1 MADRPKTKEE
11 FIKFLD
17 KEIEKMDNE
26 ITGTLKKFAGYPFGF
41 GGWNYKA
48 IKWEGEIPYY
58 YVNVKIITP
67 DVKVSPAFLVDNEF
81 MYERAKEMDIPKE
94 WLNDRDFYK
103 KFKKYMIYEA
113 IYETYLPIIKD
124 KIIRLTVDLY
134 GCVKRAE
141 EKLEKVI

>member
-1 MADRPKTKEE
+1 MEDKPKTKEE

-26 ITGTLKKFAGYPFGF
+26 ITGTLKKFTGYPFGF
-41 GGWNYKA
+41 GGWNYKV
-48 IKWEGEIPYY
+48 KWEEEEIPYY

-67 DVKVSPAFLVDNEF
+67 DVKVSPVFLIDEF
-81 MYERAKEMDIPKE
+81 VNERAKEMDIPKE
-94 WLNDRDFYK
+94 WLNDREFYE

-113 IYETYLPIIKD
+113 IETYLPIIKD

-141 EKLEKVI
+141 AKLEKVI